1 MGGHHATRPI
11 ISKRRKKMLEKSE
24 RVKKLQG
31 SERTQRKLIIPK
43 DAIRLDMGEP
53 DFPTPVHIQEAA
65 TRAMRDNCTHYGNA
79 YGEPALRAAVCL
91 SLKRDFGVEREPENV
106 LITSGGIAAI
116 HTINATYLNPGDE
129 VLIPDPEYSAYADS
143 VSLFGG
149 TPVFVP
155 LKEDF
160 HIDLETLE
168 KRISNKAK
176 MIFISSPG
184 NPTSRVLWEDEIRGL
199 ALLAVKKDLLL
210 VVDEVYCKLLYSG
223 IKFLSICQIKEV
235 RDRSILLN
243 SFSKTYAMT
252 GWRVGY
258 MVADA
263 PLIKELVTFHKT
275 MTICPN
281 VPAQMA
287 CVAAAAGP
295 QECVETMR
303 REYEKRKVLVAQ
315 KLNEIRGLT
324 TPPCEGAFYF
334 FPRFEHS
341 LTSQQMTEY
350 LFNKGIMV
358 RSGTEYGAGG
368 QKHFRICF
376 ATSMEILETGMSRLK
391 QALDELK

>member
-1 MGGHHATRPI
+1 
-11 ISKRRKKMLEKSE
+11 MLEKSD
-24 RVKKLQG
+24 RVKRLSG
-31 SERTQRKLIIPK
+31 SERSQRPLVIPK
-43 DAIRLDMGEP
+43 SIIRLEMGEP

-65 TRAMRDNCTHYGNA
+65 TLAMRNNFTHYGNA
-79 YGEPALRAAVCL
+79 YGEPALREAVCL
-91 SLKRDFGVEREPENV
+91 SLKRDFGVEKKPENV

-116 HTINATYLNPGDE
+116 HTICATYLNPGDE

-160 HIDLETLE
+160 HIDFEAME
-168 KRISNKAK
+168 KCISKKTKIA
-176 MIFISSPG
+176 FISSPG
-184 NPTSRVLWEDEIRGL
+184 NPTSRVLREDEIRSL
-199 ALLAVKKDLLL
+199 ARLAVTKDFLL
-210 VVDEVYCKLLYSG
+210 VLDETYCKLIYG
-223 IKFLSICQIKEV
+223 AIKFLSICQVEEV
-235 RDRSILLN
+235 RSRSILLN
-243 SFSKTYAMT
+243 SFSKAYAMT

-263 PLIKELVTFHKT
+263 PLIKEMVTFHKA

-287 CVAAAAGP
+287 CAAAAAGP

-303 REYEKRKVLVAQ
+303 QEYEKRKVLVAQ
-315 KLNEIRGLT
+315 KLNEIQGLT

-341 LTSQQMTEY
+341 LTSQQMTEH

-376 ATSMEILETGMSRLK
+376 ATSMENLEVGINRLK

>member
-1 MGGHHATRPI
+1 
-11 ISKRRKKMLEKSE
+11 MLEKSD
-24 RVKKLQG
+24 RVKRLSG
-31 SERTQRKLIIPK
+31 SERSQRPLVIPK
-43 DAIRLDMGEP
+43 SIIRLEMGEP

-65 TRAMRDNCTHYGNA
+65 TLAMRNNFTHYGNA
-79 YGEPALRAAVCL
+79 YGEPALREAVCL
-91 SLKRDFGVEREPENV
+91 SLKRDFGVEKKPENV

-116 HTINATYLNPGDE
+116 HTICATYLNAGDE

-160 HIDLETLE
+160 HIDFEAME
-168 KRISNKAK
+168 KRISKKTKIA
-176 MIFISSPG
+176 FISSPG
-184 NPTSRVLWEDEIRGL
+184 NPTSRVLREDEIRSL
-199 ALLAVKKDLLL
+199 ARLAVTKDFLL
-210 VVDEVYCKLLYSG
+210 VLDETYCKLIYG
-223 IKFLSICQIKEV
+223 AIKFLSICQVEEV
-235 RDRSILLN
+235 RSRSILLN
-243 SFSKTYAMT
+243 SFSKAYAMT

-263 PLIKELVTFHKT
+263 PLIKEMVTFHKA

-287 CVAAAAGP
+287 CAAAAAGP

-303 REYEKRKVLVAQ
+303 QEYEKRKVLVAQ
-315 KLNEIRGLT
+315 KLNEIQGLT

-350 LFNKGIMV
+350 LFTKGIMV

-376 ATSMEILETGMSRLK
+376 ATSMENLEVGIDRLK

>member
-1 MGGHHATRPI
+1 
-11 ISKRRKKMLEKSE
+11 MLEKSD
-24 RVKKLQG
+24 RVKRLSG
-31 SERTQRKLIIPK
+31 SERSQRPLVIPK
-43 DAIRLDMGEP
+43 SIIRLEMGEP
-53 DFPTPVHIQEAA
+53 DFSTPVHIQEAA
-65 TRAMRDNCTHYGNA
+65 TRAMRNNFTHYGNA
-79 YGEPALRAAVCL
+79 YGEPALREAVCL
-91 SLKRDFGVEREPENV
+91 SLKRDFGVEKKPENV

-116 HTINATYLNPGDE
+116 HTICATYLNAGDE

-160 HIDLETLE
+160 HIDFEAME
-168 KRISNKAK
+168 KRISKKTKIA
-176 MIFISSPG
+176 FISSPG
-184 NPTSRVLWEDEIRGL
+184 NPTSRVLREDEILSL
-199 ALLAVKKDLLL
+199 ARLAVTKDFLL
-210 VVDEVYCKLLYSG
+210 VLDETYCKLIYG
-223 IKFLSICQIKEV
+223 AIKFLSICQVEEV
-235 RDRSILLN
+235 RSRSILLN
-243 SFSKTYAMT
+243 SFSKAYAMT

-263 PLIKELVTFHKT
+263 PLIKEMVTFHKA

-287 CVAAAAGP
+287 CAAAAAGP

-303 REYEKRKVLVAQ
+303 QEYEKRKVLVAQ
-315 KLNEIRGLT
+315 KLNEIQGLT

-376 ATSMEILETGMSRLK
+376 ATSMENLEVGIDRLK